1 MEKEFKK
8 FTSTYLNNLVS
19 SFEPKIIEKIQLLAE
34 ELNKNW
40 ENGNK
45 VFMRE
50 WRQRRKCN
58 AYCE

>member
-8 FTSTYLNNLVS
+8 FTITYLNNLVS

-40 ENGNK
+40 ENGN
-45 VFMRE
+45 F
-50 WRQRRKCN
+50 
-58 AYCE
+58 